1 MTTLSQFTILTSQ
14 HDNAL
19 FDIFKNIIDEAKAET
34 EKNWLD
40 SISAFI
46 FVIDNL
52 ESAYA
57 HLAMAMGII
66 ATEKEYNEGLNKF
79 IVSEKLSERIYTYLE
94 PITQAA
100 REDIKKKAEEDKD
113 AFTLSELHKKYG
125 ALNSLLSNKTLQQNS
140 YVYEGISF
148 VKI

>member
-1 MTTLSQFTILTSQ
+1 MTTLAQFTILTSQ

-19 FDIFKNIIDEAKAET
+19 FEVFKKIIDNAKVET

-57 HLAMAMGII
+57 QLALAMGII
-66 ATEKEYNEGLNKF
+66 SSEKEYNQSYNKF
-79 IVSEKLSERIYTYLE
+79 IISEKLSERIYTYLE
-94 PITQAA
+94 SITQAA
-100 REDIKKKAEEDKD
+100 REDIKKKAQDVKD
-113 AFTLSELHKKYG
+113 AFTLSELHQKYD
-125 ALNSLLSNKTLQQNS
+125 ALNSLLSNKTIQQNS